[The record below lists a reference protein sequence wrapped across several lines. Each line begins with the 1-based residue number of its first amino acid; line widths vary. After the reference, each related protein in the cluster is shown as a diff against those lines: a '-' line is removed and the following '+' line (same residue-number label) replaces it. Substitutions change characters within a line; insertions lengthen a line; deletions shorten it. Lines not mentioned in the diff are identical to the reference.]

1 MSLLTRAVLIG
12 YARVS
17 TDQKLEL
24 QQDALQKAGYVQR
37 PAIINAQTCNQ
48 EISKPE
54 LNATIKLRQLELT
67 ANEPELFAN
76 EPAIIRFKQN

>member
-24 QQDALQKAGYVQR
+24 QQDALQKAGYV
-37 PAIINAQTCNQ
+37 
-48 EISKPE
+48 
-54 LNATIKLRQLELT
+54 
-67 ANEPELFAN
+67 
-76 EPAIIRFKQN
+76 